1 MKHNFVELLLT
12 QASWVAHAG
21 VFPHQIMTNVIS
33 LCVILGLKFHQRKMA
48 TASSTCEKRSA
59 IHPML
64 HPVVRCLKTA
74 DDYVT
79 DRESSD
85 DRSTVDNSV
94 SDYSMNSRTPFLE
107 DCTKLTENDIDIL
120 LQKAGLESRCHG
132 STSNS
137 ISGLERRGECRVGQC
152 RLPCLQPCATI
163 ASFTIMCCML
173 ATLNG
178 ALTAGYV
185 NSVITT
191 IEKRFEIGSS
201 YSGLIAAAVE
211 LGGVMAV
218 IFVSY
223 FGSQRHI
230 PNWIG
235 FGALITGVGALVFT
249 LPHMMAPAYTITGGL
264 NSSRISEHTCKSRA
278 SESVVDD
285 DDEESDADANS
296 CIDKESGQ
304 FSYVMTLV
312 MAQMLIGIGGSPL
325 YTLGTT
331 YIDNH
336 VTKLKAPSYIGM
348 YFDRNRKLDISIAPT
363 KARSREPAYSQAL
376 IQNKIDRVKSRE
388 SGRQTV
394 RRLWWMVFGV
404 ETWREVGGRGQIR
417 IGFVE
422 EQCFKFGVKEL

>member
-1 MKHNFVELLLT
+1 
-12 QASWVAHAG
+12 
-21 VFPHQIMTNVIS
+21 
-33 LCVILGLKFHQRKMA
+33 MA
-48 TASSTCEKRSA
+48 ASSSAGEKKS

-85 DRSTVDNSV
+85 DRSTVDNSI

-107 DCTKLTENDIDIL
+107 DSAKLTENDIDIL

-132 STSNS
+132 NKSNS

-163 ASFTIMCCML
+163 VSFTIMCCML

-211 LGGVMAV
+211 LGGVMSV

-223 FGSQRHI
+223 FGSTRHI

-235 FGALITGVGALVFT
+235 FGALLTGFGALVFT
-249 LPHMMAPAYTITGGL
+249 LPHLMAPAYTITGGL
-264 NSSRISEHTCKSRA
+264 NSSKVSENTCKSHA
-278 SESVVDD
+278 SNSVVGD
-285 DDEESDADANS
+285 DDEESELDANS

-304 FSYVMTLV
+304 ISYVMTLV

-348 YFDRNRKLDISIAPT
+348 YF
-363 KARSREPAYSQAL
+363 E
-376 IQNKIDRVKSRE
+376 
-388 SGRQTV
+388 
-394 RRLWWMVFGV
+394 RLLEGA
-404 ETWREVGGRGQIR
+404 I
-417 IGFVE
+417 
-422 EQCFKFGVKEL
+422 